1 MIFSTPIRVLF
12 SVNVKCNQLLSGEL
26 WGVTTCARHMSHP
39 LHPLSPDIWYVL
51 QFSPVSCYQVSPR
64 QHISIRDGMCDSYQV
79 LTFHLTPQF
88 TGWTDQLYY
97 GMCPFNL
104 SYFFY
109 LNTTSTSYI
118 QWTQGTTPL
127 TKWTGLLSNR
137 NKWILPCKKMWNVCI
152 EFKFPPLLN
161 MLDITLTK
169 VYYIGNR

>member
-1 MIFSTPIRVLF
+1 MLR
-12 SVNVKCNQLLSGEL
+12 
-26 WGVTTCARHMSHP
+26 VTTCARHMSHP

-97 GMCPFNL
+97 EMCPFNL

-109 LNTTSTSYI
+109 LNEPLYWLHVTLKA
-118 QWTQGTTPL
+118 QWTQGTTQQQ
-127 TKWTGLLSNR
+127 KFSDR

>member
-1 MIFSTPIRVLF
+1 MLR
-12 SVNVKCNQLLSGEL
+12 
-26 WGVTTCARHMSHP
+26 VTTCARHMSHP

-51 QFSPVSCYQVSPR
+51 QFSPVSGYQVSPR

-97 GMCPFNL
+97 GMCSFNL
-104 SYFFY
+104 SVIFFFVIIFY
-109 LNTTSTSYI
+109 RNEPLYWLHVTSKA
-118 QWTQGTTPL
+118 QWTQGITQQQQF
-127 TKWTGLLSNR
+127 SDR
-137 NKWILPCKKMWNVCI
+137 NKWILPCKTMWNVCI

-169 VYYIGNR
+169 VYYIENR